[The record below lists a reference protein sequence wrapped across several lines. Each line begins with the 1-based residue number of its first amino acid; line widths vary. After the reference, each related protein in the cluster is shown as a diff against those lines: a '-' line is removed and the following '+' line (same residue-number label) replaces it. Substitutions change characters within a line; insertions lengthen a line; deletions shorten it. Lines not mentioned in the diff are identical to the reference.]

1 MSDVTSPRF
10 ERRLWLGL
18 GAAAATGLAA
28 WWAWS
33 LRRTKRVKV
42 AALYVYPIKSCR
54 GHSMGKATV
63 TKWGLE
69 DDRTTGWVALA
80 GAWRYRSPIS
90 QFDAI
95 FEGCSL
101 THVSGLIHYTTQ
113 KDTMSQHH
121 HFGGFKACS

>member
-1 MSDVTSPRF
+1 MGISNFINFTIIHNWCFFKINQLPLQPIAGLLPMSDVTSPRF

-18 GAAAATGLAA
+18 GAAAATGALA

-33 LRRTKRVKV
+33 VRRTKRVKV

-69 DDRTTGWVALA
+69 DDRTMGWVALA
-80 GAWRYRSPIS
+80 EW
-90 QFDAI
+90 
-95 FEGCSL
+95 
-101 THVSGLIHYTTQ
+101 VV
-113 KDTMSQHH
+113 
-121 HFGGFKACS
+121 

>member
-1 MSDVTSPRF
+1 MVNSNNVGISNFINFTIIHNLVFFLINQLPLQPIAGLQLPMSDVTSPRF
-10 ERRLWLGL
+10 ARRLWRGL

-33 LRRTKRVKV
+33 VRRTKRVKV

-69 DDRTTGWVALA
+69 DDRTMG
-80 GAWRYRSPIS
+80 
-90 QFDAI
+90 
-95 FEGCSL
+95 
-101 THVSGLIHYTTQ
+101 
-113 KDTMSQHH
+113 
-121 HFGGFKACS
+121 